1 MERVPMETDSPLSE
15 GRVHLVEET
24 SRALQEAVELD
35 AVLRVAMESVVPA
48 LADLAVL
55 VLDETPDG
63 PRLEVAHGRRELAP
77 RLRREVTA
85 SLDSIRRVALS
96 NAREGRHSRWIPAV
110 TTSSAVLGT
119 GGDDRLGGLL
129 RSFEVRSL
137 IVVGLRAS
145 GRAIGGLALGR
156 SETGEPFRAADFA
169 TAQVLGRRIALALES
184 AMLQENLELEID
196 RPSRTGEA
204 MHKWSRVF
212 DLAWWGAA
220 LVDGTDHRIDTVNP
234 AFARL
239 HGYDEPASLAGRLF
253 SDLLPPDRAQ
263 QPEDWWSDTEGMA
276 YEAVHLRADGTAV
289 PVLVSV
295 TPLGDHEHSGSYVV
309 TVQDLTDLKRTEERL
324 RRAQRMEAVGRLA
337 GGVAHEVNNMMTI
350 ILGFS
355 DLLSRGL
362 KALDDRHREVEEIR
376 KAALRAARI
385 TTQLLTFSRQ
395 QVLLPTDLR
404 LKQVVEEM
412 VPVLRLMLPANVK
425 VETSLAPLDAV
436 VRADRSQMEQVLINL
451 AFNARDAM
459 ASGGTIKVTTEAR
472 RLDEAA
478 GQRLIGIPIP
488 PGRYGLVSVQDTG
501 HGMDQTTLAQ
511 VFEPFFTTKAVG
523 LGTGLGLSTVYS
535 IVKQS
540 GGYVWVESNPG
551 EGTRF
556 TVCLPEVRGGG
567 VESAEESR
575 EEAVAPGKGGTVL
588 ILEDEDGVRELAA
601 RILTERGYRVV
612 PARNGREA
620 LAALRDPAS
629 SPGLLVTDVIVP
641 DMGTGEL
648 EWQVHALRPDLPILY
663 MSGYPRD
670 DILDRG
676 LLREDQPFLQ
686 KPFTGEDLASDVGR
700 MILRT

>member
-1 MERVPMETDSPLSE
+1 METDSPLSE
-15 GRVHLVEET
+15 SRVHLVEET

-96 NAREGRHSRWIPAV
+96 NTRAGRHSRWIPAV

>member
-96 NAREGRHSRWIPAV
+96 NTRAGRHSRWIPAV

-676 LLREDQPFLQ
+676 LLQEDQPFLQ

>member
-1 MERVPMETDSPLSE
+1 MATDSPFSDE
-15 GRVHLVEET
+15 RVHLVEKT
-24 SRALQEAVELD
+24 TRALQDAVELD
-35 AVLRVAMESVVPA
+35 AVVRVALDSVVPT

-55 VLDETPDG
+55 VLDQTPEGPRVEAAHARKEIG
-63 PRLEVAHGRRELAP
+63 PRLG
-77 RLRREVTA
+77 REVTA
-85 SLDSIRRVALS
+85 SLESLRRVARS
-96 NAREGRHSRWIPAV
+96 NTREGRYSRLIPAISSTSNV
-110 TTSSAVLGT
+110 TGS
-119 GGDDRLGGLL
+119 DDRLTSLL
-129 RSFEVRSL
+129 HSFDVRSL

-156 SETGEPFRAADFA
+156 SETGEPFRASDFA

-184 AMLQENLELEID
+184 AMLQEHLELEVD
-196 RPSRTGEA
+196 RRSRVGEA
-204 MHKWSRVF
+204 MQKWNRVF

-220 LVDGTDHRIDTVNP
+220 LVDGVDRRIDMVNP

-239 HGYDEPASLAGRLF
+239 HGYSDPGSLAGRLF
-253 SDLLPPDRAQ
+253 SELLPSDRALE
-263 QPEDWWSDTEGMA
+263 PEGWPSEPEGKA
-276 YEAVHLRADGTAV
+276 YETVHLRADGTTI

-295 TPLGDHEHSGSYVV
+295 TPLDDREHTGSFVV
-309 TVQDLTDLKRTEERL
+309 AVQDLTDIKRTEERL
-324 RRAQRMEAVGRLA
+324 QRAQRMEAVGRLA

-355 DLLSRGL
+355 DLLSREL
-362 KALDDRHREVEEIR
+362 KTPDGQQREVEEIR

-395 QVLLPTDLR
+395 RILQPTNLR
-404 LKQVVEEM
+404 LSRVVAEM

-425 VETSLAPLDAV
+425 VETSPAPLDIV
-436 VRADRSQMEQVLINL
+436 VRADRSQIEQVLINL

-459 ASGGTIKVTTEAR
+459 ASGGTIRVSTDAR
-472 RLDEAA
+472 QLDEAA
-478 GQRLIGIPIP
+478 GRRLIGIPIP
-488 PGRYGLVSVQDTG
+488 PARYGLLSVEDTG

-523 LGTGLGLSTVYS
+523 LGTGLGLSTVYG

-551 EGTRF
+551 AGTRF
-556 TVCLPEVRGGG
+556 TLCLPEARGDGT
-567 VESAEESR
+567 ESAEKSPEQT
-575 EEAVAPGKGGTVL
+575 VAEGYGGTVL

-601 RILTERGYRVV
+601 RVLTDRGYEVI
-612 PARNGREA
+612 PARNGSEA
-620 LAALRDPAS
+620 LAALREGAS

-670 DILDRG
+670 EILDRG

-700 MILRT
+700 MISRT

>member
-15 GRVHLVEET
+15 SRVHLVEET

-96 NAREGRHSRWIPAV
+96 NTRAGRHSRWIPAV

-676 LLREDQPFLQ
+676 LLQEDQPFLQ

>member
-1 MERVPMETDSPLSE
+1 MERAPMEADSLSE
-15 GRVHLVEET
+15 ERVHLVEET
-24 SRALQEAVELD
+24 SRALQEAIELD
-35 AVLRVAMESVVPA
+35 AVLRVALESVVPA

-55 VLDETPDG
+55 VLDESPDG
-63 PRLEVAHGRRELAP
+63 PRLEVAHARRELAP
-77 RLRREVTA
+77 RLHREVTA
-85 SLDSIRRVALS
+85 SLESIRRVARS
-96 NAREGRHSRWIPAV
+96 NTREGRHSRWIPAV
-110 TTSSAVLGT
+110 TTSSIAPAT
-119 GGDDRLGGLL
+119 SGDDRLGTLL
-129 RSFEVRSL
+129 HSFDVRSL

-156 SETGEPFRAADFA
+156 SETGEPFRSADFA

-196 RPSRTGEA
+196 RRSRVDEA
-204 MHKWSRVF
+204 MQKWNRVF

-239 HGYDEPASLAGRLF
+239 HGYGEPASLAGRLF
-253 SDLLPPDRAQ
+253 SELLPPDRARE
-263 QPEDWWSDTEGMA
+263 PDDWSSDTEGMA
-276 YEAVHLRADGTAV
+276 YDTVHLRPDGTTV

-295 TPLGDHEHSGSYVV
+295 TPLDDSGSYVV
-309 TVQDLTDLKRTEERL
+309 TVQDLTDLKRAEERL

-362 KALDDRHREVEEIR
+362 KAPDDRQREVEEIR

-395 QVLLPTDLR
+395 QVLRPTDLR
-404 LKQVVEEM
+404 LRQVVEEM

-436 VRADRSQMEQVLINL
+436 VRVDRSQMEQVLINL

-459 ASGGTIKVTTEAR
+459 ASGGTIKITTEAR

-478 GQRLIGIPIP
+478 GQRFIGIPIP
-488 PGRYGLVSVQDTG
+488 PGRYGLVSVEDTG

-523 LGTGLGLSTVYS
+523 LGTGLGLSTVYG

-551 EGTRF
+551 AGTRF

-567 VESAEESR
+567 VESPEESR
-575 EEAVAPGKGGTVL
+575 EEPVAHGDGGTVL

-601 RILTERGYRVV
+601 RILSERGYRVV
-612 PARNGREA
+612 PARNGSEA
-620 LAALRDPAS
+620 LAALRDGAS
-629 SPGLLVTDVIVP
+629 SPGLLLTDVIVP

-663 MSGYPRD
+663 MSGYPREE
-670 DILDRG
+670 ILDRG

-700 MILRT
+700 MISRT

>member
-96 NAREGRHSRWIPAV
+96 NTRAGRHSRWIPAV

>member
-15 GRVHLVEET
+15 SRVHLVEET

-96 NAREGRHSRWIPAV
+96 NTRAGRHSRWIPAV

-263 QPEDWWSDTEGMA
+263 QPEDWWSDTAGMA

>member
-15 GRVHLVEET
+15 SRVHLVEET

-96 NAREGRHSRWIPAV
+96 NTRAGRHSRWIPAV

>member
-1 MERVPMETDSPLSE
+1 MEPVPMEADSLPSE

-24 SRALQEAVELD
+24 SRALQEAAELD
-35 AVLRVAMESVVPA
+35 AVLRAAMESVVPA

-55 VLDETPDG
+55 VLDETPSG
-63 PRLEVAHGRRELAP
+63 SRIEVAHGRRDIAP

-85 SLDSIRRVALS
+85 SLDSIRTVALT
-96 NAREGRHSRWIPAV
+96 NTRAGRHSRWIPSV
-110 TTSSAVLGT
+110 TTSSAADT
-119 GGDDRLGGLL
+119 GGDDRLVSLL
-129 RSFEVRSL
+129 RSFDVRSL
-137 IVVGLRAS
+137 IVVGLWAN
-145 GRAIGGLALGR
+145 GRAIGGLALAR
-156 SETGEPFRAADFA
+156 TEAGEPFRAADFD
-169 TAQVLGRRIALALES
+169 TAQVIGRCIALALES
-184 AMLQENLELEID
+184 AMLQESLELEID
-196 RPSRTGEA
+196 RRSRIGEA
-204 MHKWSRVF
+204 MQKWSRVF

-220 LVDGTDHRIDTVNP
+220 LVNGSERRIDTVNP

-239 HGYDEPASLAGRLF
+239 HGYGEPASLSGRLF
-253 SDLLPPDRAQ
+253 SELIPPDRAEE
-263 QPEDWWSDTEGMA
+263 PEAWWSDTEGLA
-276 YEAVHLRADGTAV
+276 YETVHLRADGTSV

-295 TPLGDHEHSGSYVV
+295 TPLDGHKDSGSYVV

-362 KALDDRHREVEEIR
+362 KEPDSRYREVEEIR

-395 QVLLPTDLR
+395 QVLQPADLR

-425 VETSLAPLDAV
+425 VKTSLAPLDAV

-459 ASGGTIKVTTEAR
+459 ASGGTIKVITEAR

-488 PGRYGLVSVQDTG
+488 AGRYGLVSVEDTG

-556 TVCLPEVRGGG
+556 TVCLPEVRSGDE
-567 VESAEESR
+567 ESAEDSR
-575 EEAVAPGKGGTVL
+575 AQPVAQGKGGTVL
-588 ILEDEDGVRELAA
+588 ILEDEEGVRELAA
-601 RILTERGYRVV
+601 RVLTEHGYRVIPV
-612 PARNGREA
+612 RNGMEA
-620 LAALRDPAS
+620 LAALREGEW
-629 SPGLLVTDVIVP
+629 SPGLLLTDVIVP
-641 DMGTGEL
+641 DMGTEEL
-648 EWQVHALRPDLPILY
+648 EGEVHALSPNLPILY

-676 LLREDQPFLQ
+676 LLRQDQPFLQ
-686 KPFTGEDLASDVGR
+686 KPFTGEDLAGDVGR
-700 MILRT
+700 MISRT